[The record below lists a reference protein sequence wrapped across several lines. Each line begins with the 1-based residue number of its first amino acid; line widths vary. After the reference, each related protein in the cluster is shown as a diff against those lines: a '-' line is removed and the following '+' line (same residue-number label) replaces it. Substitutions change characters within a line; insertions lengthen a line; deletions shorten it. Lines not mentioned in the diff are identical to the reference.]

1 MKPLAIWQQCA
12 SVDFFLL
19 RMVLLVLII
28 RSLVYL
34 GGTVYAK
41 AKSGKRLTAH
51 CQPFFLS
58 TLGAVFL
65 LDVCAMTRAAASP
78 AAAYRFVR
86 ASATCLLLSALCAIL
101 TQMLSAGG
109 VRQAVDSA
117 IDRFMC
123 ATETIRGWFE
133 WLHTFFFRHPAIAW
147 SLIVTSLF
155 LGVVGASGLE
165 RNAAALWQ
173 LLFFFAAYCLYLAR
187 SLGSCRR
194 LLLLLGVFAG
204 LYVLQ
209 LEPLLRA
216 ILSEMPDCSES
227 SEMATWAIIL
237 LCYVVLWCM
246 TGLIANKEPARLVF
260 QITNT
265 MTTLLAIAGN
275 IGIPYWAKTLPAGI
289 SVDGYTTD
297 TLLMIAYNALLLPL
311 VAAGYLA
318 QITQDVYWYLAHK
331 YHPDFSGATDGRI

>member
-109 VRQAVDSA
+109 AGRPWILQSTVLCVQQK
-117 IDRFMC
+117 RF
-123 ATETIRGWFE
+123 ED
-133 WLHTFFFRHPAIAW
+133 
-147 SLIVTSLF
+147 
-155 LGVVGASGLE
+155 GL
-165 RNAAALWQ
+165 NG
-173 LLFFFAAYCLYLAR
+173 CT
-187 SLGSCRR
+187 
-194 LLLLLGVFAG
+194 
-204 LYVLQ
+204 
-209 LEPLLRA
+209 
-216 ILSEMPDCSES
+216 LSS
-227 SEMATWAIIL
+227 S
-237 LCYVVLWCM
+237 V
-246 TGLIANKEPARLVF
+246 
-260 QITNT
+260 
-265 MTTLLAIAGN
+265 
-275 IGIPYWAKTLPAGI
+275 TLP
-289 SVDGYTTD
+289 S
-297 TLLMIAYNALLLPL
+297 
-311 VAAGYLA
+311 
-318 QITQDVYWYLAHK
+318 H
-331 YHPDFSGATDGRI
+331 GR